1 MQHKPSQIEKVFYF
15 YAMKLQTEIGELYS
29 YKDTLLKIIIDY
41 APKLV
46 GAILLLII
54 GSWSIKIVNKI
65 LRKVMVKREI
75 EPTLIE
81 FLTDIVFWSLKI
93 LLFVAVV
100 SKLGVESSSFVAIL
114 GAAGLA
120 VGLSLQGSLSN
131 FAGGMLIILF
141 KPFKLGDTVEAQG
154 VTGTVHDIQIFVT
167 QLITLNN
174 HVVFIPNGAL
184 SNGTIINYSKTET
197 RRSDLNIS
205 VAYGTDLKKAKEII
219 ETITKSN
226 SKVLK
231 SPKSE
236 IIVKEL
242 TDTAIKIG
250 VRVWTKNEDFTNVC
264 SSILENCK
272 IEFDKVGIEIKPAI
286 TETNKL

>member
-1 MQHKPSQIEKVFYF
+1 
-15 YAMKLQTEIGELYS
+15 MKLQTEIGQLAS
-29 YKDTLLKIIIDY
+29 YKDAILKIIIDY
-41 APKLV
+41 SPKLI
-46 GAILLLII
+46 GAILLYII

-65 LRKVMVKREI
+65 LRKVMVKRGI

-81 FLTDIVFWSLKI
+81 FLTDIIFWGLKI

-141 KPFKLGDTVEAQG
+141 KPFKLGDTIEAQG

-184 SNGTIINYSKTET
+184 SNGTIINYSKTDT

-205 VAYGTDLKKAKEII
+205 LDYNADLKKAKEII
-219 ETITKSN
+219 EVILKSN
-226 SKVLK
+226 TKVLK
-231 SPKSE
+231 TKKSE

-242 TDTAIKIG
+242 TDTSIKLGI
-250 VRVWTKNEDFTNVC
+250 RAWTKNEDFTNVC

-272 IEFDKVGIEIKPAI
+272 NEFEKSGIEIKPAI
-286 TETNKL
+286 AETNKL

>member
-1 MQHKPSQIEKVFYF
+1 
-15 YAMKLQTEIGELYS
+15 MKLQTEITKLLS
-29 YKDTLLKIIIDY
+29 YKEALLNTIVDY
-41 APKLV
+41 SPKLI
-46 GAILLLII
+46 GAVLLYII

-65 LRKVMVKREI
+65 LRRILIKRDI

-81 FLTDIVFWSLKI
+81 FLTDIIFWSLKI
-93 LLFVAVV
+93 LLFVSVV

-120 VGLSLQGSLSN
+120 IGLSLQGSLSN

-141 KPFKLGDTVEAQG
+141 KPFKLGDTIEAQG
-154 VTGTVHDIQIFVT
+154 ITGTVHDIQIFVT
-167 QLITLNN
+167 QLVTLNN
-174 HVVFIPNGAL
+174 HIVFIPNGAL
-184 SNGTIINYSKTET
+184 SNGTIINYSKTKT

-205 VAYGTDLKKAKEII
+205 LDYNSDLKKTKALIESII
-219 ETITKSN
+219 NDN
-226 SKVLK
+226 SKILK
-231 SPKSE
+231 TPKSE

-250 VRVWTKNEDFTNVC
+250 IRVWTENEDFTYVC

-272 IEFDKVGIEIKPAI
+272 IEFKKSGIEIQPAI
-286 TETNKL
+286 VETNKL

>member
-1 MQHKPSQIEKVFYF
+1 
-15 YAMKLQTEIGELYS
+15 MKLQTDISQLTL
-29 YKDTLLKIIIDY
+29 YKDAILKLILDY
-41 APKLV
+41 SPKLI
-46 GAILLLII
+46 GAILLYIL

-65 LRKVMVKREI
+65 LRKIMIKRGI

-81 FLTDIVFWSLKI
+81 FLSDILFWGLKI

-100 SKLGVESSSFVAIL
+100 TKLGVESSSFVAIL

-120 VGLSLQGSLSN
+120 IGLSLQGSLSN

-141 KPFKLGDTVEAQG
+141 KPFKLGDTIEAQG

-167 QLITLNN
+167 QLVTLNN

-184 SNGTIINYSKTET
+184 SNGTIINYSKTKT

-205 VAYGTDLKKAKEII
+205 LAYGTDLKQAKAII
-219 ETITKSN
+219 ETIIKAN
-226 SKVLK
+226 SKILK
-231 SPKSE
+231 MPKSE

-242 TDTAIKIG
+242 SETAIKIG
-250 VRVWTKNEDFTNVC
+250 IRVWTENEDFTYVC
-264 SSILENCK
+264 SSLLENCK
-272 IEFDKVGIEIKPAI
+272 LEFEKAGIVIKPTI